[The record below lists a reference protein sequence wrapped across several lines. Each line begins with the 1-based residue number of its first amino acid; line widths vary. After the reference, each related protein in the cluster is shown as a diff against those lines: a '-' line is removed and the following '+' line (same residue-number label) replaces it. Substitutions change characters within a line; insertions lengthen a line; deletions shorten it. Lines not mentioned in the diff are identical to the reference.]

1 MRDVEYVKRGAGDGA
16 GETACPR
23 ASGHYF
29 GGVKLLFIAD
39 IVGQPGRRAVKEL
52 VRQLRRRHGVSLV
65 VANGEN
71 SAGGSGI
78 TLNTDRK
85 SVV

>member
-1 MRDVEYVKRGAGDGA
+1 MKV
-16 GETACPR
+16 
-23 ASGHYF
+23 
-29 GGVKLLFIAD
+29 LFIGD

-52 VRQLRRRHGVSLV
+52 IPNLRRRHALSLV

-78 TLNTDRK
+78 TLKTAAEIFSAGVD
-85 SVV
+85 VITTGDHL